1 MSYVFLQ
8 LEAEPNCSFDY
19 VDVFGGLE
27 DYDGDLYGR
36 YCGTI
41 VSIYHIHIPTST
53 HFNIPNHIPTAIRNR
68 PRSFRRTNHCSYAS
82 VLMSR

>member
-1 MSYVFLQ
+1 MSCVFLQ

-41 VSIYHIHIPTST
+41 VSIYHIHTYPYVNTFQYT
-53 HFNIPNHIPTAIRNR
+53 Q
-68 PRSFRRTNHCSYAS
+68 SYS
-82 VLMSR
+82 DRH